1 LNFFKKWVKLNKID
15 QYYNDQEFDMDMGS
29 KKGVAI
35 TVAILVAITIASFS
49 VWIVNNST
57 NTEMTIV
64 VTDFQ
69 NHQEGISERHKIIS
83 NAIETSF
90 SKLINEQISTDEY
103 LRIAEVSSSQNNA
116 LLMELAY
123 SDAPEEWQE
132 SYINQIA
139 SLKSFEAYIIETM
152 VMTNLINSDGELEQR
167 TEILNNIE
175 KLKEESIQYA
185 KMANSSKPWGSTK
198 NTIFISWK
206 SLKGNFVIISH
217 NVRE

>member
-1 LNFFKKWVKLNKID
+1 
-15 QYYNDQEFDMDMGS
+15 MGS

-49 VWIVNNST
+49 VWMVNNST

-69 NHQEGISERHKIIS
+69 NHQEGITERHKIIS
-83 NAIETSF
+83 NAVETSF
-90 SKLINEQISTDEY
+90 LELIDEKISTDEY
-103 LRIAEVSSSQNNA
+103 VRIAEVSSSQNNA

-152 VMTNLINSDGELEQR
+152 VMANLINSDGDIEQR
-167 TEILNNIE
+167 NEILNNIE

-185 KMANSSKPWGSTK
+185 KMADSSKP
-198 NTIFISWK
+198 
-206 SLKGNFVIISH
+206 
-217 NVRE
+217 

>member
-1 LNFFKKWVKLNKID
+1 
-15 QYYNDQEFDMDMGS
+15 MDMGS

-49 VWIVNNST
+49 VWMVNSST

-69 NHQEGISERHKIIS
+69 NHQEGITERHKIIS
-83 NAIETSF
+83 NAVETSF
-90 SKLINEQISTDEY
+90 SELINEQISADEY
-103 LRIAEVSSSQNNA
+103 VRIAEVSSSQNNA

-132 SYINQIA
+132 SYINRIA

-152 VMTNLINSDGELEQR
+152 VMANLVNNDGDVEQR
-167 TEILNNIE
+167 NEILNNIE
-175 KLKEESIQYA
+175 KLKEESIQYGEL
-185 KMANSSKPWGSTK
+185 ANSSKP
-198 NTIFISWK
+198 
-206 SLKGNFVIISH
+206 
-217 NVRE
+217 

>member
-1 LNFFKKWVKLNKID
+1 
-15 QYYNDQEFDMDMGS
+15 MGS
-29 KKGVAI
+29 KKGVVI
-35 TVAILVAITIASFS
+35 TVAILVVITIASFS

-69 NHQEGISERHKIIS
+69 NHQEGITERHKIIS

-90 SKLINEQISTDEY
+90 SKLIKEQISTDEY

-132 SYINQIA
+132 SYINRIA

-152 VMTNLINSDGELEQR
+152 VMANLINSDGEIEQR

-185 KMANSSKPWGSTK
+185 KMADSSKP
-198 NTIFISWK
+198 
-206 SLKGNFVIISH
+206 
-217 NVRE
+217 

>member
-1 LNFFKKWVKLNKID
+1 
-15 QYYNDQEFDMDMGS
+15 MDMGS

-49 VWIVNNST
+49 VWMVNSST

-69 NHQEGISERHKIIS
+69 NHQEGITERHKIIS
-83 NAIETSF
+83 NAVETSF
-90 SKLINEQISTDEY
+90 SELINEQISADEY
-103 LRIAEVSSSQNNA
+103 VRIAEVSSSQNNA

-132 SYINQIA
+132 SYINRIA

-152 VMTNLINSDGELEQR
+152 VMANLVNNDGDVEQR
-167 TEILNNIE
+167 NEILNNIE

-185 KMANSSKPWGSTK
+185 KMANSSKP
-198 NTIFISWK
+198 
-206 SLKGNFVIISH
+206 
-217 NVRE
+217 

>member
-1 LNFFKKWVKLNKID
+1 
-15 QYYNDQEFDMDMGS
+15 MHMGS

-49 VWIVNNST
+49 VWMVNSST

-69 NHQEGISERHKIIS
+69 NHQEGITERHKIIS
-83 NAIETSF
+83 NAVETSF
-90 SKLINEQISTDEY
+90 SELINEQISADEY
-103 LRIAEVSSSQNNA
+103 VRIAEVSSSQNNA

-132 SYINQIA
+132 SYINRIA

-152 VMTNLINSDGELEQR
+152 VMANLVNNDGDVEQR
-167 TEILNNIE
+167 NEILNNIE

-185 KMANSSKPWGSTK
+185 KMADYSKP
-198 NTIFISWK
+198 
-206 SLKGNFVIISH
+206 
-217 NVRE
+217 

>member
-1 LNFFKKWVKLNKID
+1 
-15 QYYNDQEFDMDMGS
+15 MGS

-49 VWIVNNST
+49 VWMVNSST

-83 NAIETSF
+83 NAVETSF
-90 SKLINEQISTDEY
+90 SELINEEISTDEY

-132 SYINQIA
+132 SYINRIA

-152 VMTNLINSDGELEQR
+152 VMANLINSDGEIEQR

-175 KLKEESIQYA
+175 KLKEESIQYGEL
-185 KMANSSKPWGSTK
+185 ANSSKP
-198 NTIFISWK
+198 
-206 SLKGNFVIISH
+206 
-217 NVRE
+217 

>member
-1 LNFFKKWVKLNKID
+1 
-15 QYYNDQEFDMDMGS
+15 MSS
-29 KKGVAI
+29 KKGVVI
-35 TVAILVAITIASFS
+35 TVAILVGITMASFS
-49 VWIVNNST
+49 VWMVNSST

-83 NAIETSF
+83 NAVEESF
-90 SKLINEQISTDEY
+90 SELINKQISTEKY
-103 LRIAEVSSSQNNA
+103 VETAEISSSQNNA

-132 SYINQIA
+132 SYINRIA

-152 VMTNLINSDGELEQR
+152 VIADLIDSNGKQEKI

-175 KLKEESIQYA
+175 KFKEEYIQYGQ
-185 KMANSSKPWGSTK
+185 MADSSKP
-198 NTIFISWK
+198 
-206 SLKGNFVIISH
+206 
-217 NVRE
+217 

>member
-1 LNFFKKWVKLNKID
+1 
-15 QYYNDQEFDMDMGS
+15 MGS

-35 TVAILVAITIASFS
+35 TVVILVAITIASFS
-49 VWIVNNST
+49 VWMVNNST

-83 NAIETSF
+83 NAVETSF
-90 SKLINEQISTDEY
+90 LELIKEEISADEY
-103 LRIAEVSSSQNNA
+103 VRIAEVSSSQNNA

-132 SYINQIA
+132 SYINRIA

-152 VMTNLINSDGELEQR
+152 VMANLINNDGEVEQR

-175 KLKEESIQYA
+175 KLKEESIQYGN
-185 KMANSSKPWGSTK
+185 MANSSKP
-198 NTIFISWK
+198 
-206 SLKGNFVIISH
+206 
-217 NVRE
+217 

>member
-1 LNFFKKWVKLNKID
+1 
-15 QYYNDQEFDMDMGS
+15 MGS
-29 KKGVAI
+29 KKGVVI

-49 VWIVNNST
+49 VWMVNSST

-69 NHQEGISERHKIIS
+69 NHQEGITERHKIIS

-90 SKLINEQISTDEY
+90 SKLTNDQISADEY
-103 LRIAEVSSSQNNA
+103 VRIAEVSSSQNNA

-132 SYINQIA
+132 SYINRIA

-152 VMTNLINSDGELEQR
+152 VMANLMNNGGDVEQR
-167 TEILNNIE
+167 NEILNNIE
-175 KLKEESIQYA
+175 KLKEESIQYGEL
-185 KMANSSKPWGSTK
+185 ANSSKP
-198 NTIFISWK
+198 
-206 SLKGNFVIISH
+206 
-217 NVRE
+217 

>member
-1 LNFFKKWVKLNKID
+1 
-15 QYYNDQEFDMDMGS
+15 MDMGS

-49 VWIVNNST
+49 VWMVNNST

-69 NHQEGISERHKIIS
+69 NHQEGITERHKIIS

-90 SKLINEQISTDEY
+90 SKLINEQILADEY
-103 LRIAEVSSSQNNA
+103 VRIAEVSSSQNNA

-132 SYINQIA
+132 SYINRIA

-152 VMTNLINSDGELEQR
+152 VMANLVNNDGDVEQR
-167 TEILNNIE
+167 NEILNNKE
-175 KLKEESIQYA
+175 KLKEESIEYGEL
-185 KMANSSKPWGSTK
+185 ANSSKPWVNTK

-206 SLKGNFVIISH
+206 SLKGNFVIIRH